1 MSGAITLPMI
11 PIMKP
16 VMGQEE
22 ADAVTA
28 VIASGWLTQGSQVL
42 AFEREFAAMTGA
54 AHGCAVSN
62 CTTAL
67 HLALLAVGVSP
78 GDEVITVSHSFIAT
92 ANAIHMCG
100 ADPVFVDIEA
110 DGYNMDAAAIEALIT
125 PRTRAIL
132 CVHQV
137 GMPCDLTAIAA
148 VAKAHGLRLVEDAA
162 CASGSEIL
170 IDGAWTRIGNP
181 VGDVACFS
189 FHPRK
194 ILTAGEGGMI
204 TTNDPAID
212 AKCRLLRQ
220 HGMSLSDLA
229 RHGSAKVVTETYD
242 EAGFN
247 YRMTDLQAAIARV
260 QLGRLDA
267 IVAQRRV
274 LAARYAEL
282 LGTIPGVAVP
292 RQPDWARSNWQSYT
306 IGLPAG
312 ADRDAVMQSML
323 DAGISTRRAVMSSH
337 LEKPWIN
344 ARRGDLSRSELVSG
358 THLIL
363 PMYDAMTDAEQVRV
377 ADALASALSSGA
389 TRKAA

>member
-1 MSGAITLPMI
+1 MI
-11 PIMKP
+11 PLMKP

-28 VIASGWLTQGSQVL
+28 VIASGWLTQGPQVL
-42 AFEREFAAMTGA
+42 AFEQEFAAMTGA
-54 AHGCAVSN
+54 DHACAVSN

-67 HLALLAVGVSP
+67 HLALLAVGVTA

-100 ADPVFVDIEA
+100 AEPVFADIEEG
-110 DGYNMDAAAIEALIT
+110 GYNMDPAAIEALIT

-137 GMPCDLTAIAA
+137 GMPCDLSAIAGI
-148 VAKAHGLRLVEDAA
+148 AKAHGLRLVEDAA

-170 IDGAWTRIGNP
+170 IDGVWQKIGNP

-194 ILTAGEGGMI
+194 ILTCGEGGMI

-229 RHGSAKVVTETYD
+229 RHSSSKVVTETYD
-242 EAGFN
+242 EVGFN
-247 YRMTDLQAAIARV
+247 YRMSDLQASVGRV
-260 QLGRLDA
+260 QLTRLGG
-267 IVAQRRV
+267 IVARRQK
-274 LAARYAEL
+274 LAERYGEL
-282 LGTIPGVAVP
+282 FGAIRGVVVP

-306 IGLPAG
+306 IGLPEG
-312 ADRDAVMQSML
+312 ADREAVMQSML
-323 DAGISTRRAVMSSH
+323 DAGVSTRRAVMSSH
-337 LEKPWIN
+337 LEKPWRN
-344 ARRGDLSRSELVSG
+344 ARRGDLSRSELVSA
-358 THLIL
+358 THMIL
-363 PMYDAMTDAEQVRV
+363 PLYDAMTDAEQVTV
-377 ADALASALSSGA
+377 AEALAQALA
-389 TRKAA
+389 QTPAKRAA

>member
-1 MSGAITLPMI
+1 MI
-11 PIMKP
+11 PLMKP

-28 VIASGWLTQGSQVL
+28 VIASGWLTQGPQVL
-42 AFEREFAAMTGA
+42 AFENEFAAMTGA
-54 AHGCAVSN
+54 GHACAVSN

-67 HLALLAVGVSP
+67 HLALLAVGVVP

-100 ADPVFVDIEA
+100 AEPVFADIE
-110 DGYNMDAAAIEALIT
+110 DGGYNIDPAAIAALIT

-137 GMPCDLTAIAA
+137 GMPCDLPAIAA
-148 VAKAHGLRLVEDAA
+148 IARAHGLKLVEDAA
-162 CASGSEIL
+162 CASGAEIR
-170 IDGAWTRIGNP
+170 IDGAWQRIGNP
-181 VGDVACFS
+181 LGDVACFS

-194 ILTAGEGGMI
+194 ILTTGEGGMI

-212 AKCRLLRQ
+212 ARCRLLRQ

-242 EAGFN
+242 VAGFN
-247 YRMTDLQAAIARV
+247 YRMTDLQAAIGRV
-260 QLGRLDA
+260 QLTRLDG
-267 IVAQRRV
+267 IVARRQA
-274 LAARYAEL
+274 LAARYGQL
-282 LGTIPGVAVP
+282 LGAIPGVAVP

-312 ADRDAVMQSML
+312 ADREAVMQSML
-323 DAGISTRRAVMSSH
+323 DSGVATRRAVMSSH
-337 LEKPWIN
+337 LEKPWQG
-344 ARRGDLSRSELVSG
+344 ARRGDLARSEHVSA
-358 THLIL
+358 THVIL
-363 PMYDAMTDAEQVRV
+363 PLYDAMTDADQQAV
-377 ADALASALSSGA
+377 ANALAQALGVTQA
-389 TRKAA
+389 KRAA